1 VLLASQILPLPSN
14 GKITLRQPWWS
25 EEEDMLSR
33 MVKNMR
39 FEQLTYLIAVHESK
53 SISLA
58 AERTHISQP
67 ALSSA
72 ISKLEDE
79 LGVMLLKR
87 TNSGTHLTPIGE
99 LIIAKAKDVL
109 NTIDEIKSLA
119 HSDSIELNG
128 DISIAV
134 EPSINITVMPDILT
148 TFKRNHPKVNALLK
162 VGESNNIL
170 RDVELGKAN
179 FGIILNTE
187 AFGKSKDI
195 NYKELFVDELVI
207 ITGKNCKLALDST
220 TMTLEK
226 ALSLPILLYNTEY
239 ITNCGV
245 SSMLQKYGDINV
257 FYRVD
262 NLEMM
267 EKILS
272 QGETIA
278 FVPRFMADEYVKSTK
293 IKKVK
298 ISDIKLEIS
307 IILIWLN
314 RHHLSTLEKEFIKVI
329 KTVCS
334 KKM

>member
-1 VLLASQILPLPSN
+1 
-14 GKITLRQPWWS
+14 
-25 EEEDMLSR
+25 
-33 MVKNMR
+33 MR
-39 FEQLTYLIAVHESK
+39 FEQLTYLVAVHEAK

-79 LGVMLLKR
+79 LGVVLLKR
-87 TNSGTHLTPIGE
+87 TNSGTHLTAIGE
-99 LIIAKAKDVL
+99 LIIIKAKEVL
-109 NTIDEIKSLA
+109 NTIDEIKSIA

-128 DISIAV
+128 NISIAV

-148 TFKRNHPKVNALLK
+148 TFKHNHPKVNALLK

-170 RDVELGKAN
+170 RDVESGKAD
-179 FGIILNTE
+179 FGIILNTD

-195 NYKELFVDELVI
+195 NYKELFSDELVI
-207 ITGKNCKLALDST
+207 ITGNNCKATRGST
-220 TMTLEK
+220 TLTLAT

-245 SSMLQKYGDINV
+245 SSVLQKYGDINV
-257 FYRVD
+257 SYRID

-278 FVPRFMADEYVKSTK
+278 FVPQFMADEYVKSSKITK
-293 IKKVK
+293 VT
-298 ISDIKLEIS
+298 ISDVTLEIS

-314 RHHLSTLEKEFIKVI
+314 RHHLSSVEKELIKVI
-329 KTVCS
+329 KNVCCN
-334 KKM
+334 KM